1 MVGGAIS
8 VFKLIVF
15 NSSVQKRAGAALIS
29 LGASGQGELLG
40 KAWDPWAPRPTSDL
54 LRIS

>member
-15 NSSVQKRAGAALIS
+15 NSSVQKRVGAALIS

-40 KAWDPWAPRPTSDL
+40 KAWDPWAPPTSDL